1 MFAKLLPD
9 ILDRLDIFILEI
21 EELQVPKPQLWK
33 HLWCLSIIVTFF
45 GLSAIKK
52 NKINVINQLICIY
65 GIIIFGFGTTLFGAM
80 YYFYEVWTYLRSGVN
95 DDIIL
100 WQGLPYGLLW
110 YVFILAAFQVHFF
123 FIYFAWNLRNAW
135 KTRGSHKKSG
145 NFNISGPGGIV

>member
-1 MFAKLLPD
+1 
-9 ILDRLDIFILEI
+9 
-21 EELQVPKPQLWK
+21 
-33 HLWCLSIIVTFF
+33 
-45 GLSAIKK
+45 
-52 NKINVINQLICIY
+52 
-65 GIIIFGFGTTLFGAM
+65 M
-80 YYFYEVWTYLRSGVN
+80 YYFHEVWTYLRSGVN

-145 NFNISGPGGIV
+145 NFNILGPGGIV